1 MGIAGSMVNAD
12 FFQNYLGMRTEYVDM
27 SEFVRR
33 IDEKIYDPQE
43 FDRAMAWVKA
53 HCPESKDW
61 NRPAVQKSREKKDAG
76 SARRDH
82 FHGVCRIDEYY
93 ERARSVGTQPCGDIG

>member
-1 MGIAGSMVNAD
+1 VQEKLLQFAKAGLAAAEMRGKSYLSLGSVSMGIAGSMVNAD

-43 FDRAMAWVKA
+43 FDRAMA
-53 HCPESKDW
+53 
-61 NRPAVQKSREKKDAG
+61 
-76 SARRDH
+76 
-82 FHGVCRIDEYY
+82 
-93 ERARSVGTQPCGDIG
+93 